1 MKFWLIW
8 CSQRNNPRS
17 TIHIRTT
24 LTNTNN
30 CGKSPCWALK
40 LSISSIRLSVICLQ
54 KSLLLSIKVSS
65 SKRKISRRCKLRL
78 KIFLIT
84 QGNQSNMMSGEDSS
98 SAKEGQTKKKVA
110 VSMAI
115 QRGYLTVQVLLK
127 KLISTT
133 TRKTIST
140 QSPRLNK
147 LI

>member
-40 LSISSIRLSVICLQ
+40 LSISSIRLSVIRLQ

-65 SKRKISRRCKLRL
+65 SKRKISRWCKLRL

-140 QSPRLNK
+140 QSPKLNK